1 MNKQPDQND
10 DDLRAL
16 LGADTAEPPDT
27 LDARI
32 LAAARAARQMRPA
45 APGITDTHTH
55 GAETGSHRRGR
66 PWYLP
71 AGLGA
76 AAAVLLAVLVV
87 DRAPEVSIGPGA
99 SPPPPQLTRPEA
111 PAALAQDAQAE
122 RFALARER
130 AMPDEAAADSAL
142 VAADPA
148 PAARS
153 APAPR
158 GPAAEAPAPRGPA
171 AEAPAPTC
179 PASATPQSGEG
190 LLLCLTPLHVEIHD
204 RSTSGCTQPL
214 VLARSAGNV
223 SLARDG
229 PEVIIRVDGIEQ
241 WRVQCT
247 AGAWAVRAAR
257 P

>member
-1 MNKQPDQND
+1 MNKQPDQHD

-16 LGADTAEPPDT
+16 LGADTAEPPAT

-32 LAAARAARQMRPA
+32 LAAARTARQARPA
-45 APGITDTHTH
+45 GPGSTDTHTH
-55 GAETGSHRRGR
+55 GSAAPGARKRGR
-66 PWYLP
+66 PWFLP

-99 SPPPPQLTRPEA
+99 PPPPPQLTRPEA
-111 PAALAQDAQAE
+111 PTALAQDAQAE
-122 RFALARER
+122 RFAATRER
-130 AMPDEAAADSAL
+130 AMTYESAAGA
-142 VAADPA
+142 
-148 PAARS
+148 
-153 APAPR
+153 
-158 GPAAEAPAPRGPA
+158 
-171 AEAPAPTC
+171 APAPTC
-179 PASATPQSGEG
+179 AAPATPQSGEG

-204 RSTSGCTQPL
+204 RSPGGCTQPL

-229 PEVIIRVDGIEQ
+229 QEVIIRVDGIEQ
-241 WRVQCT
+241 WRVQCA